1 MGLTVIIP
9 TLNADH
15 LLPGCLAV
23 LDRLDEI
30 VIADGGSSDATIKI
44 ASQFGAKIVT
54 ALRGRGTQM
63 DAGSRRA
70 TNEWLLFLHADT
82 ILEPG
87 WRLEAA
93 KFISDAANAERAAAF
108 RFVLDDESPA
118 ARRLEA
124 IVAWRSRRLG
134 LPYGDQGLLIRQE
147 FYNKL
152 GGFQSLPLMEDIDIV
167 RRIGRNRLTILAS
180 AARTS
185 AARWRRDGWY
195 IRSIRNLACLALYY
209 LGLSPRII
217 QRLYG

>member
-9 TLNADH
+9 TLNAAH
-15 LLPGCLAV
+15 LLPGCLSV
-23 LDRLDEI
+23 LDRLDEV

-54 ALRGRGTQM
+54 APRGRGTQM
-63 DAGSRRA
+63 EAGSRRA

-87 WRLEAA
+87 WRSESA
-93 KFISDAANAERAAAF
+93 KFISDATNAERAAAF
-108 RFVLDDESPA
+108 RFVLNDESPA

-124 IVAWRSRRLG
+124 IVAWRCRWLG

-152 GGFQSLPLMEDIDIV
+152 GGFQSLPLMEDVDIV

-180 AARTS
+180 GARTS

-209 LGLSPRII
+209 LGLPPRII
-217 QRLYG
+217 RRLYG

>member
-9 TLNADH
+9 TLNAAH
-15 LLPGCLAV
+15 LLPGCLSV
-23 LDRLDEI
+23 LDRLDEV

-54 ALRGRGTQM
+54 APRGRGTQM
-63 DAGSRRA
+63 EAGSRRA

-87 WRLEAA
+87 WRSEAA
-93 KFISDAANAERAAAF
+93 KFISDATNAERTAAF

-118 ARRLEA
+118 ARRLESA
-124 IVAWRSRRLG
+124 VAWRCRWLG
-134 LPYGDQGLLIRQE
+134 LPYGDQGLLIRRE

-152 GGFQSLPLMEDIDIV
+152 GGFQSLPLMEDVDIV
-167 RRIGRNRLTILAS
+167 RRIGRNRLTVLAS
-180 AARTS
+180 GARTS

-195 IRSIRNLACLALYY
+195 IRSLRNLACLALYY
-209 LGLSPRII
+209 LGLPPRII
-217 QRLYG
+217 RHLYG